1 MGNKPV
7 ISKGFSAQLQ
17 VSGSDIVSVN
27 WSPATGLS
35 STTILNPVARPLA
48 TTTYTVTITNRD
60 GSVAVLYITVE
71 VKDDFILRPSN
82 ILTPNADGFNDFW
95 KVENIE
101 NYPEA
106 DIILYDR
113 NGRVL
118 QKFSNYNNRWD
129 GKINGKPLATGT
141 YYYIIQVRNKPT
153 FSYKG
158 FITIVNQ

>member
-1 MGNKPV
+1 
-7 ISKGFSAQLQ
+7 
-17 VSGSDIVSVN
+17 
-27 WSPATGLS
+27 
-35 STTILNPVARPLA
+35 
-48 TTTYTVTITNRD
+48 
-60 GSVAVLYITVE
+60 

-101 NYPEA
+101 SYPEA
-106 DIILYDR
+106 DIILYNR
-113 NGRVL
+113 NGKVL